1 MVRKQGEEKNKN
13 LERSGT
19 NEEQL
24 QEDQKESIKS
34 GRSKK
39 RIFSLVFS
47 FDISRRWVL
56 GCVASNP
63 M

>member
-47 FDISRRWVL
+47 FDISRR
-56 GCVASNP
+56 
-63 M
+63 